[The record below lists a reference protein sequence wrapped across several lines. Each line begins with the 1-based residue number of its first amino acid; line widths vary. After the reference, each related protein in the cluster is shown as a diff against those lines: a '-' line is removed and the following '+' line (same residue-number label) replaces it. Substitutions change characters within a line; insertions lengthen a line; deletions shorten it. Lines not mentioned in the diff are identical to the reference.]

1 MWYHKPKRSTN
12 AEGGISQ
19 MGRFSARINMPTAI
33 HALVVVVALF
43 TSLTLGVAVADQ
55 ASAAQASSQH
65 ATALVAAQSDET
77 SQLSIAETAVF
88 TGVSVKTKAF
98 VQDKGWQKKWAVAG
112 KTAGT
117 TTKKGLRAVK
127 IKLTGLKRNASGS
140 ICYKVYDKG
149 KGWSSAKADGKTAGR
164 SSTPIQA
171 VRIWMTGD
179 ASAHYDVLY
188 RVYIKGFGWQP
199 WVKNK
204 TKAGIVK
211 KDVYVSALQV
221 KLSPKTAAAAG
232 VADIVGV
239 RYEARMADSGWL
251 PWQGSGGTAGKAA
264 DGKVIDGFVMR
275 LNGAGIGGS
284 VQYRAYIQ
292 GSKWSQGWKAS
303 GKTAGEQGKRIE
315 ALQIKLTGDIAKK
328 YDIYYR
334 AYVSGHSW
342 LGWAKNGGTAG
353 STGLNLAVS
362 AVQVVM
368 VSKGIIGPSAGEGT
382 TVNAFRKTLDGIDI
396 SSWQSDLNIATV
408 PADFVIVKATGGKG
422 YTNPYFN
429 GQAYAT
435 LKSGKLLGIYHF
447 AREATCG
454 GTAVQ
459 EADYFVK
466 VAGDYVGRAVL
477 VLDWEAN
484 ALVLGPSWAKKF
496 LDRVYEKTGVRPLIY
511 MSKSPTREFDW
522 SSVAKQYK
530 LWVAQYLNY
539 ARTGYQSKPW
549 TDSYGYGAWSS
560 PTIFQYSS
568 SGLLS
573 GYSGNLDLDIFYGNE
588 AYWKKLA
595 SKS

>member
-1 MWYHKPKRSTN
+1 
-12 AEGGISQ
+12 
-19 MGRFSARINMPTAI
+19 MPTAI
-33 HALVVVVALF
+33 RALAVVAALF
-43 TSLTLGVAVADQ
+43 ALLAFGVAATDQ
-55 ASAAQASSQH
+55 ASAAQASSQR
-65 ATALVAAQSDET
+65 ATALMAAQSDEAD
-77 SQLSIAETAVF
+77 QLSVPEAPVLTD
-88 TGVSVKTKAF
+88 VSVKTQAF
-98 VQDKGWQKKWAVAG
+98 VQNKGWQKQWAAAG

-127 IKLTGLKRNASGS
+127 VKLDGLSRGVSGG
-140 ICYKVYDKG
+140 IRYKVYDKG
-149 KGWSSAKADGKTAGR
+149 KGWSVAKANGKVAGQTG
-164 SSTPIQA
+164 TPIQA
-171 VRIWMTGD
+171 IRIWLTD
-179 ASAHYDVLY
+179 EVSAHYDVLY
-188 RVYIKGFGWQP
+188 RVFIKGWGWQP

-204 TKAGIVK
+204 AKAGIVK
-211 KDVYVSALQV
+211 KGIYVSALQV
-221 KLSPKTAAAAG
+221 KLSPKTADAAG
-232 VADIVGV
+232 VADMVGV
-239 RYEARMADSGWL
+239 RYEARLADSGWQ
-251 PWQGSGGTAGKAA
+251 PWTGSGGTAGKAVE
-264 DGKVIDGFVMR
+264 GKVVDGFVMR

-292 GSKWSQGWKAS
+292 GQQWSQGWKTS
-303 GKTAGEQGKRIE
+303 GKVVGQEGKRIE
-315 ALQIKLTGDIAKK
+315 ALQMKLTGDIAAQ

-334 AYVSGHSW
+334 AYVTGYRW

-353 STGLNLAVS
+353 STGLNMPVS

-382 TVNAFRKTLDGIDI
+382 TVNACRKTLDGIDI
-396 SSWQSDLNIATV
+396 SSWQSDLNISNV

-422 YTNPYFN
+422 YTNPFFN
-429 GQAYAT
+429 AQAYAT

-447 AREATCG
+447 AREASCS
-454 GTAVQ
+454 GTAIQ

-466 VAGDYVGRAVL
+466 AVGDYVGRAVL

-484 ALVLGPSWAKKF
+484 ALLLGPSWAEKF
-496 LDRVYEKTGVRPLIY
+496 LNRVYEKTGVRPLIY
-511 MSKSPTREFDW
+511 MSKNPTREFDW
-522 SSVAKQYK
+522 SSVAKHYK

-539 ARTGYQSKPW
+539 SRTGYQSRPW

-573 GYSGNLDLDIFYGNE
+573 GYGGNLDLNIFYGNE

>member
-1 MWYHKPKRSTN
+1 
-12 AEGGISQ
+12 
-19 MGRFSARINMPTAI
+19 MGPIAAHRRFQAI
-33 HALVVVVALF
+33 PLALAI
-43 TSLTLGVAVADQ
+43 VAVAFVAFALAVAVPWQ
-55 ASAAQASSQH
+55 ASAAQTSSGH

-77 SQLSIAETAVF
+77 SQLNASEAPVL
-88 TGVSVKTKAF
+88 TGISVKTRAF
-98 VQDKGWQKKWAVAG
+98 VQNKGWQKKWASSG

-127 IKLTGLKRNASGS
+127 IKLADLNRSVSGS
-140 ICYKVYDKG
+140 VCYKVYDKG
-149 KGWSSAKADGKTAGR
+149 KGWSSAKANGKTAGKT
-164 SSTPIQA
+164 STPIQA
-171 VRIWMTGD
+171 IKIWLTGD
-179 ASAHYDVLY
+179 VAAHYDVLY
-188 RVYIKGFGWQP
+188 RVYIKGQGWQP
-199 WVKNK
+199 WVKNNA
-204 TKAGIVK
+204 KAGIIK
-211 KDVYVSALQV
+211 KGIYVSALQV
-221 KLSPKTAAAAG
+221 KLSPKTADAAG
-232 VADIVGV
+232 TANLVGV
-239 RYEARMADSGWL
+239 RYEARLMGSGWQ
-251 PWQGSGGTAGKAA
+251 PWTGSGGTAGKTAN
-264 DGKVIDGFVMR
+264 GKVVDGFVMR
-275 LNGAGIGGS
+275 LNSAGIGGA

-292 GSKWSQGWKAS
+292 GMRWSQGWKTS
-303 GKTAGEQGKRIE
+303 GKTAGQADKRIE
-315 ALQIKLTGDIAKK
+315 ALQIKLTGDIAAQ

-334 AYVSGHSW
+334 AYVAGYGW

-368 VSKGIIGPSAGEGT
+368 VSKGTIGPKAGEGT
-382 TVNAFRKTLDGIDI
+382 TVNAIRKTLDGIDI
-396 SSWQSDLNIATV
+396 SSWQSDLNIAKV

-447 AREATCG
+447 AQEVG
-454 GTAVQ
+454 YSGTAVQ

-522 SSVAKQYK
+522 SSVAKHYK

-539 ARTGYQSKPW
+539 SRTGYQSKPW
-549 TDSYGYGAWSS
+549 TDGYGYGAWSS

-573 GYSGNLDLDIFYGNE
+573 GYSGSLDLDVFYGNE